1 MFYYPKC
8 KKLLI
13 GSVDNNA
20 LYLDF
25 ELDAYRHAYIM
36 RLYYSIGGD
45 CQCVSKMISLSIL
58 ESFKGSPKFI
68 LNQYFK
74 ECLNSL
80 EGSEKLLIFNFELF
94 LNGGVTQKKL
104 K

>member
-25 ELDAYRHAYIM
+25 ELDTHQPAYIM
-36 RLYYSIGGD
+36 RLYYSIGGA
-45 CQCVSKMISLSIL
+45 CQCVSKMINISIL

-74 ECLNSL
+74 QCFNSL
-80 EGSEKLLIFNFELF
+80 KGNKKTLLLDFVDF
-94 LNGGVTQKKL
+94 LNGGAK
-104 K
+104 